1 MMEKYMKS
9 SLIAILAI
17 LSSSSAYAWG
27 PSHSTPPTTQSAQYV
42 LPGPPTVLA
51 SPGVHQ
57 SGNDCAPDNADRST
71 LASFKAQSSEASA
84 RAAGLSS
91 GGT

>member
-57 SGNDCAPDNADRST
+57 SGNDCAPDNA
-71 LASFKAQSSEASA
+71 EAVW
-84 RAAGLSS
+84 S
-91 GGT
+91 GGGQLGYVCVRPGN